1 MIILPVSSAPQ
12 GTTRAQA
19 LLREVADQRVR
30 CTVLVFGDSND
41 SREIASRADVRAHG
55 HAFRQVVWVPDI
67 AVVNGVPRYRWLTE
81 AHGDGW
87 DAVAAT
93 IRFETSSRLRRP
105 DALRFYLLEKAFAD
119 ALAGTVIP

>member
-12 GTTRAQA
+12 GAARAQG

-30 CTVLVFGDSND
+30 CTMLVFGDSD
-41 SREIASRADVRAHG
+41 DAREIASRADVRAHG
-55 HAFRQVVWVPDI
+55 HAFRQVVWIPDI
-67 AVVNGVPRYRWLTE
+67 TVVNGVPRYGWL
-81 AHGDGW
+81 AKAQGDGW

-105 DALRFYLLEKAFAD
+105 DALRFYLLEKAFAE
-119 ALAGTVIP
+119 ALAGTVSP